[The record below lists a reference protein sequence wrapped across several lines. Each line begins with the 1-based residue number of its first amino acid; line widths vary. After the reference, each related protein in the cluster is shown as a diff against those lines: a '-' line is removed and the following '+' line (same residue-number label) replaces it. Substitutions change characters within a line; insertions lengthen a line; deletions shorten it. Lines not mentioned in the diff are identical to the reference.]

1 MVKEQEEKQDKEEKL
16 LEAKLIEK
24 IIGGEKELFSEII
37 DKYQKRILILTQRYI
52 QNRED
57 ADDAVQEIFIKVYD
71 NLSKFKLKS
80 SLGTWIYRIA
90 VNHCLEIKRK
100 ESSKRNLYLV
110 KDYDEYIEKM
120 TSDFKSPE
128 QVMEDKELANR
139 INDIVNRKLSKNQKA
154 VFMLR
159 YLDDLPIKNIGYI
172 LDMKEGTVKTHL
184 GRSYEKIREEII
196 KDYQ

>member
-1 MVKEQEEKQDKEEKL
+1 MVKEQEEKQDNEEKL
-16 LEAKLIEK
+16 SEAKLIER
-24 IIGGEKELFSEII
+24 IINGEKELFSEII

-52 QNRED
+52 LNRED

-71 NLSKFKLKS
+71 NLGKFKLKS

-100 ESSKRNLYLV
+100 ESSKKNLYIV
-110 KDYDEYIEKM
+110 KDYDEHIDKI
-120 TSDFKSPE
+120 TSEFKSPE
-128 QVMEDKELANR
+128 QVVEEKELANR

-159 YLDDLPIKNIGYI
+159 YLDELPIKDIAYI

-184 GRSYEKIREEII
+184 GRSYDKIREEII